1 MAQGFAAASN
11 NPVTDESSGGLGQL
25 LGVLWLVYS
34 FTEIYGL
41 FAVTLGV
48 NLFYPVIVLYLLY
61 FAVARPVR
69 VIQVILMP
77 VSWFV
82 ALTAL
87 IPILMFFAGGGGT
100 PFAWSSLVSRVS
112 FFALFAGSAVVL
124 LDPNGPEI
132 LRKSARISLY
142 IAMAMN
148 FGDLFFENPL
158 NRAEG
163 TGRVAGLY
171 GDANNSAAA
180 LGTLLL
186 LSLDFSKQSVRD
198 LALLGLSL
206 LAIVAT
212 QSRSGILFG
221 GLIFLVYLVVPRGTG
236 TFSGTGRLGLGFS
249 ALLALSLGA
258 VVGFQLADL
267 DFDQIWRIRQLI
279 FLDFED
285 TSTAGRLERTV
296 YTTEKFLEY
305 FWTGRGLG
313 ASRFYGLFPHNAFLE
328 IGLEYGIGGV
338 LVFIGLILYTVIK
351 AFRLG
356 IRQNIG
362 IAVIAFQIAYYS
374 MFSHNVHTLS
384 LFAAFFSAVAVG
396 AAFKQSEPVEQGVPQ
411 RLAAQGAG

>member
-1 MAQGFAAASN
+1 
-11 NPVTDESSGGLGQL
+11 
-25 LGVLWLVYS
+25 
-34 FTEIYGL
+34 
-41 FAVTLGV
+41 
-48 NLFYPVIVLYLLY
+48 
-61 FAVARPVR
+61 
-69 VIQVILMP
+69 
-77 VSWFV
+77 
-82 ALTAL
+82 
-87 IPILMFFAGGGGT
+87 
-100 PFAWSSLVSRVS
+100 
-112 FFALFAGSAVVL
+112 
-124 LDPNGPEI
+124 
-132 LRKSARISLY
+132 
-142 IAMAMN
+142 MAMN

-396 AAFKQSEPVEQGVPQ
+396 AAFKQSEPVEQGVPH